1 MAAILFRDLAREWW
15 ENTMLEGNLEYA
27 EESWR
32 RLERDLLQYTGE
44 REAKRLTAP
53 QFLKVL
59 RRIEKRGTLAVAR
72 KVKSH
77 ASQIM
82 QYGIACGHILR
93 NPVRDLGAA
102 LKQKKS
108 IPRPAL
114 LEARDIGRLMM
125 DIERLPG
132 SNKTPTKIKRQCMLK
147 LTALLFPR
155 PGTICQGEWE
165 EFDMG
170 EGVWKIPGHKM
181 KMKKPHAIPL
191 PKQALETLW
200 LLRSVTGHS
209 RWLFPSRWNK
219 EKHETGRV
227 LNLALRRMG
236 YSGDVMTAH
245 GFRAMA
251 ATMLREEGWP
261 SEVIERQLAHEDKN
275 AVRAAYQRS
284 ELLGQRRQML
294 QAWGDWL
301 DMRCGWAMLGK

>member
-1 MAAILFRDLAREWW
+1 
-15 ENTMLEGNLEYA
+15 
-27 EESWR
+27 
-32 RLERDLLQYTGE
+32 
-44 REAKRLTAP
+44 
-53 QFLKVL
+53 
-59 RRIEKRGTLAVAR
+59 
-72 KVKSH
+72 
-77 ASQIM
+77 M

-108 IPRPAL
+108 MPRPAL

-132 SNKTPTKIKRQCMLK
+132 SSKTPTKIKRQCMLK
-147 LTALLFPR
+147 LMALLFPR
-155 PGTICQGEWE
+155 PGTICQAEWD
-165 EFDMG
+165 EFNMG
-170 EGVWKIPGHKM
+170 EGIWKIPGHKM
-181 KMKKPHAIPL
+181 KMKKPHTIPL

-200 LLRSVTGHS
+200 LLRSVTGNS
-209 RWLFPSRWNK
+209 RWLFPSRWDK

-236 YSGDVMTAH
+236 YSADVMTAH

-251 ATMLREEGWP
+251 ATVLREEGWP